1 MSKITNR
8 NVLITGGASGIGKRM
23 GKRFL
28 EEGARNVIIWDVNE
42 DTLYETAAEWQRQ
55 GFANVLA
62 YAVDVTDTE
71 NVNDTAL
78 DVLEEVGGVDILVN
92 NAGVVVGKNFEDHTE
107 RDIEITLDVNAGAV
121 MQVTRAFLP
130 GMIRRGR
137 GHIVNIASAAG
148 LIPNPKMSVYAGSKW
163 AVVGWSESLRLELE
177 AKYHHLN
184 VTTVT
189 PGYIDTGMFEGVTS
203 PLLMPMLKPE
213 EIVSKIIKAVK
224 ANQILVRAPWS
235 VYLAPFLKGLLPT
248 RVFDVVVGDWLG
260 VYESMATFS
269 GKSKRKPKTAKTGI

>member
-1 MSKITNR
+1 MSKLTNR

-23 GKRFL
+23 GMRFL
-28 EEGARNVIIWDVNE
+28 EEGARNVIIWDVDE
-42 DTLYETAAEWQRQ
+42 DKLYETAAEWQRQ
-55 GFANVLA
+55 GYENVLA
-62 YAVDVTDTE
+62 YVVDVTDTE
-71 NVNDTAL
+71 NVDDTAL
-78 DVLEEVGGVDILVN
+78 DVLEEVGGIDILVN
-92 NAGVVVGKNFEDHTE
+92 NAGVVVGKNFEDHSAN
-107 RDIEITLDVNAGAV
+107 DIDLTIDVNVRAV

-130 GMIRRGR
+130 AMIRRGR

-163 AVVGWSESLRLELE
+163 AVLGWSESLRLELE

-203 PLLMPMLKPE
+203 PMLMPMLKPD
-213 EIVSKIIKAVK
+213 EIVSRIISAIKK
-224 ANQILVRAPWS
+224 NQIIVRAPWS
-235 VYLAPFLKGLLPT
+235 VYLAPILRGILPT
-248 RVFDVVVGDWLG
+248 RVFDFVVGEFLG

-269 GKSKRKPKTAKTGI
+269 GKPKRNQSQKVPLP

>member
-8 NVLITGGASGIGKRM
+8 NILITGGASGIGKLM

-28 EEGARNVIIWDVNE
+28 EEGARNVVIWDIDE
-42 DTLYETAAEWQRQ
+42 DKLYATAAEWQAE
-55 GFANVLA
+55 GYDNVLA

-71 NVNDTAL
+71 NVNDSAV
-78 DVLEEVGGVDILVN
+78 DVLTELGGLDILVN
-92 NAGVVVGKNFEDHTE
+92 NAGVVVGKNFEDHSVK
-107 RDIEITLDVNAGAV
+107 DIDLTLDVNVGAV
-121 MQVTRAFLP
+121 MHVTRAFLP
-130 GMIRRGR
+130 GMIRRSR

-163 AVVGWSESLRLELE
+163 AVLGWSESLRLELE
-177 AKYHHLN
+177 AKYHHIN

-213 EIVSKIIKAVK
+213 EIVDKIVQAVK
-224 ANQILVRAPWS
+224 QNRILVRAPWS
-235 VYLAPFLKGLLPT
+235 VYLAPVLRGLLPV
-248 RVFDVVVGDWLG
+248 RIFDYVVGNVLG
-260 VYESMATFS
+260 VYESMATFT
-269 GKSKRKPKTAKTGI
+269 GKAQKITDKV

>member
-8 NVLITGGASGIGKRM
+8 NVLVTGGASGIGKLM

-28 EEGARNVIIWDVNE
+28 EEGARNVVIWDIDE
-42 DTLYETAAEWQRQ
+42 DKLYATAAEWQAE
-55 GFANVLA
+55 GYDNVLA

-71 NVNDTAL
+71 NVNDTAV
-78 DVLEEVGGVDILVN
+78 DVLTELGGLDILVN
-92 NAGVVVGKNFEDHTE
+92 NAGVVVGKNFEEHSVK
-107 RDIEITLDVNAGAV
+107 DIDLTLDVNVKAV

-130 GMIRRGR
+130 GMIRRSR

-163 AVVGWSESLRLELE
+163 AVLGWSESLRLELE

-203 PLLMPMLKPE
+203 PLLMPMLRPE
-213 EIVSKIIKAVK
+213 EMVDKIVRAVQQ
-224 ANQILVRAPWS
+224 NRILVRAPWS
-235 VYLAPFLKGLLPT
+235 VYLAPVLRGLLPV
-248 RVFDVVVGDWLG
+248 RVFDYLVGNVLG
-260 VYESMATFS
+260 VYESMATFT
-269 GKSKRKPKTAKTGI
+269 GKTGKVLDKA